1 MKYEP
6 VDNKLFKRNR
16 TRLVELLKQGQ
27 YSPVNVEMQVIHIL
41 AGTEG
46 FCDDIETTEVN
57 NFIADLTAHFEKNES
72 ELLKEIVERGTLKK
86 EGLRGR
92 VLDAIKAFRTS
103 WN

>member
-1 MKYEP
+1 MSDQRQLTQCTTLDSSSK
-6 VDNKLFKRNR
+6 DNTLSKCRNA
-16 TRLVELLKQGQ
+16 
-27 YSPVNVEMQVIHIL
+27 VIHIL

-72 ELLKEIVERGTLKK
+72 ALLKEIVERGTLKK
-86 EGLRGR
+86 EGLRAR
-92 VLDAIKAFRTS
+92 VTDVIKSFRAS